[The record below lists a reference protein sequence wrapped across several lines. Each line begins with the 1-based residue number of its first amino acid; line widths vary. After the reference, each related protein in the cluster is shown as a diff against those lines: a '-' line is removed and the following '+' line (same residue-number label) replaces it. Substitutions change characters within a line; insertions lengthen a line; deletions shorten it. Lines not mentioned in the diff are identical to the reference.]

1 MHQHISFPSIGQFK
15 NAIQQIQQ
23 SAKYHGV
30 PAPKV
35 TFQGT
40 VKLHGTNAAVCR
52 KVGGGVDDI
61 YFQSRERIIT
71 PGDDNAGFAAWGDT
85 NLQLLNSMFDYIEST
100 VATASGEIIQVY
112 GEWAGGSIQKGVGL
126 NHIPKKF
133 FVFGIRISEN
143 SESQEWMAMN
153 YVDNTIQEVFSR
165 IPDVFSI
172 AEFPTWEVE
181 IDMNTPTLVQNHLI
195 ELTESVEKDCPVARK
210 LLGPGFDKELI
221 GEGIVWTAIPDHA
234 LPFSVDGV
242 RFKVKGEKHVTS
254 KVKTLAPI
262 DTELVKSVDAFVEYA
277 MTENRLKQGLDK
289 LREKGLELDTKNTG
303 EYLKWVMQD
312 VFKEESDT
320 MEASG
325 LTTKHVSGPMTKK
338 AREFFFKEIQ
348 NA

>member
-1 MHQHISFPSIGQFK
+1 MNEHISFPSIGQFK

-40 VKLHGTNAAVCR
+40 VKLHGTNAAICR
-52 KVGGGVDDI
+52 KVGGGIDNI

-71 PGDDNAGFAAWGDT
+71 PGDDNAGFAAWGHSQREMLNHLFDEIYLVSDYEDEDT
-85 NLQLLNSMFDYIEST
+85 VQIF
-100 VATASGEIIQVY
+100 

-126 NHIPKKF
+126 NYLEKQF
-133 FVFGIRISEN
+133 FVFGIRVSKD
-143 SESQEWMAMN
+143 SESQKWMNMDL
-153 YVDNTIQEVFSR
+153 VSSIVHTQSTLFTIT
-165 IPDVFSI
+165 D
-172 AEFPTWEVE
+172 FPTWEVE

-195 ELTESVEKDCPVARK
+195 ELTEAVEKDCPVSRK
-210 LLGPGFDKELI
+210 LLGEEFDKELI

-234 LPFSVDGV
+234 LPFSVAGI
-242 RFKVKGEKHVTS
+242 RFKVKGEKHVVS